1 MRRTAPVTTA
11 APAIRCGIYTRK
23 SSEEGLDQAFNSLD
37 AQREAAEA
45 YIASQ
50 RLDGWQVV
58 ATRYDDGGFSGGN
71 TDRPALAR
79 LLADVEAGLIDCV
92 VVYKVDRLSRSLL
105 DFTRLMAVFDAKKVS
120 FVSVTQQFNTGTSM
134 GRLVLNVLLSFAQF
148 EREIIAE
155 RTRDKLSA
163 MRRKG
168 MWAGGLPPLGYD
180 IDAATKRLVVN
191 ADEAARVRGIFALYR
206 EHGALLPVV
215 EALRDRGWANKQTAT
230 KKGMVR
236 GGNVFDRGS
245 LYRLLTNVMYAGRV
259 AHKGQTHAGEHE
271 GIIPPAEFAEV
282 QSHLSRNGKTGGAV
296 VRNRYGS
303 FLKGLLRCA
312 ACDAAMTPT
321 HTQKKDGKRY
331 RYYVCS
337 AAQKN
342 GHKTCPAKMVPA
354 AAIEGFV
361 VERLKGIGRD
371 PLLVRETATA
381 ARHQAKAR
389 LQELDGDRRV
399 AERDLR
405 AARAET
411 RGLSGKIVGDTTG
424 LVLQR
429 LAEVQATTVELEK
442 RLAKIG
448 AEVARAE
455 QDMPA
460 DEAVAVALGHF
471 TAVWESLTPAEQARI
486 VTLLIERVEYDGHA
500 ETIEIAFHPAGLQSL
515 AAEATQPIGADA

>member
-1 MRRTAPVTTA
+1 V
-11 APAIRCGIYTRK
+11 
-23 SSEEGLDQAFNSLD
+23 FHSLD

-50 RLDGWQVV
+50 QHDGWQAV

-105 DFTRLMAVFDAKKVS
+105 DFTRLMAAFDAKKVS

-180 IDAATKRLVVN
+180 IDPATKRLTVN

-215 EALRDRGWANKQTAT
+215 ESLRDRGWANKQTST
-230 KKGMVR
+230 RKGLVR
-236 GGNVFDRGS
+236 GGKPFDRGS

-259 AHKGQTHAGEHE
+259 AHKGQTHAGEHPA
-271 GIIPPAEFAEV
+271 IIPPAEFAEV
-282 QSHLSRNGKTGGAV
+282 QSYLSRNGKTGGAV
-296 VRNRYGS
+296 IRNRYGS

-312 ACDAAMTPT
+312 ACDSAMTPT
-321 HTQKKDGKRY
+321 HTQKKDKRY

-342 GHKTCPAKMVPA
+342 GHKTCPAGTVPA

-361 VERLKGIGRD
+361 VERLRGIGAD
-371 PLLVRETATA
+371 PALVRETAAA
-381 ARHQAKAR
+381 ARHQAEAR

-399 AERDLR
+399 AEPDLR
-405 AARAET
+405 AARTEIRA
-411 RGLSGKIVGDTTG
+411 LSGKIVGDTTG
-424 LVLQR
+424 LALQR
-429 LAEVQATTVELEK
+429 LAEVQAATVGLEK
-442 RLAKIG
+442 RLAEIG

-455 QDMPA
+455 REMPA
-460 DEAVAVALGHF
+460 EDAVATALGHF
-471 TAVWESLTPAEQARI
+471 TEVWDALTPAEQARF
-486 VTLLIERVEYDGHA
+486 VTLLIERVVRRPRRDDRDRL
-500 ETIEIAFHPAGLQSL
+500 HPAGLRAL
-515 AAEATQPIGADA
+515 ASEATQPIGADS

>member
-1 MRRTAPVTTA
+1 MSRRTTVTAVA
-11 APAIRCGIYTRK
+11 APAIRCAIYTRK

-79 LLADVEAGLIDCV
+79 LLADVEAGLIDTV

-105 DFTRLMAVFDAKKVS
+105 DFTRLMAAFDARKVS

-180 IDAATKRLVVN
+180 VDPATKRLVVN

-206 EHGALLPVV
+206 EHGALLPAV
-215 EALRDRGWANKQTAT
+215 EVLRDRGWVNKQTAT
-230 KKGMVR
+230 RKGLIR
-236 GGNVFDRGS
+236 GGKAFDRGS

-259 AHKGQTHAGEHE
+259 AHKDQTHAGEHE
-271 GIIPPAEFAEV
+271 AIVPPGEFAEV
-282 QSHLSRNGKTGGAV
+282 QAHLGRNGKTGGAV
-296 VRNRYGS
+296 VRNRYGAI
-303 FLKGLLRCA
+303 LKGLLRCS

-321 HTQKKDGKRY
+321 HTHKKERRY
-331 RYYVCS
+331 RYYVCGR
-337 AAQKN
+337 AQKN
-342 GHKTCPAKMVPA
+342 GHKTCPAGTVPA

-361 VERLKGIGRD
+361 VERLRAIGGD
-371 PLLVRETATA
+371 PALVRETAAA
-381 ARHQAKAR
+381 ARQQAEAR

-405 AARAET
+405 AARAEVK
-411 RGLSGKIVGDTTG
+411 GLSGKIVGDTTG

-429 LAEVQATTVELEK
+429 LAEVQATTGGLEK
-442 RLAKIG
+442 RLAEIG
-448 AEVARAE
+448 AEVSRAE
-455 QDMPA
+455 QDLPA
-460 DEAVAVALGHF
+460 EDAVAAALGHF

-486 VTLLIERVEYDGHA
+486 VTLLIERVEYDGA
-500 ETIEIAFHPAGLQSL
+500 AQTIEIAFHPAGLTVL
-515 AAEATQPIGADA
+515 ANEASIGADS

>member
-1 MRRTAPVTTA
+1 MSRRATVAVVA
-11 APAIRCGIYTRK
+11 APSTRCAIYTRK

-45 YIASQ
+45 YVASQ
-50 RLDGWQVV
+50 RHDGWHAV

-79 LLADVEAGLIDCV
+79 LLADIEAGLIDCV

-105 DFTRLMAVFDAKKVS
+105 DFTRLMAAFDAKKVS

-180 IDAATKRLVVN
+180 IDPATKRLTIN

-206 EHGALLPVV
+206 EYGALLPVV
-215 EALRDRGWANKQTAT
+215 ETLRDRGWANKRTAT
-230 KKGMVR
+230 RKGDLR
-236 GGNVFDRGS
+236 GGKAFDRGS

-271 GIIPPAEFAEV
+271 AIIPPAEFAEA
-282 QSHLSRNGKTGGAV
+282 QAHLGRNGKTGGAV

-321 HTQKKDGKRY
+321 HTQKKDGRRY

-342 GHKTCPAKMVPA
+342 GHKTCPAGTVPA

-361 VERLKGIGRD
+361 VERLKGIGAD
-371 PLLVRETATA
+371 PALVRETAAA
-381 ARHQAKAR
+381 ARHQAEAR

-405 AARAET
+405 AARAEVK
-411 RGLSGKIVGDTTG
+411 GLSGKIVADTTG

-429 LAEVQATTVELEK
+429 LAEVQAATVGLEK
-442 RLAKIG
+442 RLAEIG

-455 QDMPA
+455 QHLPA
-460 DEAVAVALGHF
+460 EDAVAMALGHF
-471 TAVWESLTPAEQARI
+471 TAVWESLTPAEQARV
-486 VTLLIERVEYDGHA
+486 VTLLVEGVEYDGAA
-500 ETIEIAFHPAGLQSL
+500 ETIEIAFHPAGLTAL
-515 AAEATQPIGADA
+515 ANEASTGVDA